1 VDEPKEQRA
10 AGSDKKRVSERKRQA
25 NRENARKSTGP
36 TSRAGKDKSKM
47 NPVKHGIL
55 CDELIIRSGEGRED
69 LTTFEQLL
77 AGLRA
82 DYRPVGT
89 LEAILV
95 EQMAGYLWKQRRAQ
109 RHENGAIQR
118 QIERRRNQE
127 TLQSEARFQ
136 EALATGSSLEHS
148 ARGIQHLLDS
158 LEVVIDQVQGGG
170 WLVDSCKFLADHFR
184 THILRLPAPEKVADS
199 LPEDVDPKQ
208 LVKELKAQR
217 ARLRERLPEIEA
229 SEKDEGEA
237 RVQSYMLP
245 EGHELDLV
253 LRYEAAL
260 DRKLHKTMDRLG
272 RVQADRRAAEAVT
285 GDGVGTSQPC
295 NDNYETNPPRQTSVR
310 PAQTSACHRR
320 PAFTEAGWPASSN
333 DAAHRAQYQAD
344 SISPRSLGSEREAG
358 WPSTVR

>member
-1 VDEPKEQRA
+1 MDERNEQRA
-10 AGSDKKRVSERKRQA
+10 AGPDKKSVSERKRQA

-36 TSRAGKDKSKM
+36 KSRAGKDKAKM
-47 NPVKHGIL
+47 NAVKHGIL

-77 AGLRA
+77 AGLRE

-89 LEAILV
+89 LQAILV

-127 TLQSEARFQ
+127 TLRSEARFQ
-136 EALATGSSLEHS
+136 EALATGASLEHG
-148 ARGIQHLLDS
+148 ARGIQHLLDR
-158 LEVVIDQVQGGG
+158 LEAVIDQVQGGG
-170 WLVDSCKFLADHFR
+170 WSVDSCKFLSDHFG
-184 THILRLPAPEKVADS
+184 THILRLPAPEQAADS

-229 SEKDEGEA
+229 SEKDEGDA
-237 RVQSYMLP
+237 RVRSFMLP

-260 DRKLHKTMDRLG
+260 DRKLHKVMDRL
-272 RVQADRRAAEAVT
+272 RQIQADRRAAEAADAEG
-285 GDGVGTSQPC
+285 GDQP
-295 NDNYETNPPRQTSVR
+295 
-310 PAQTSACHRR
+310 
-320 PAFTEAGWPASSN
+320 
-333 DAAHRAQYQAD
+333 AAA
-344 SISPRSLGSEREAG
+344 
-358 WPSTVR
+358 